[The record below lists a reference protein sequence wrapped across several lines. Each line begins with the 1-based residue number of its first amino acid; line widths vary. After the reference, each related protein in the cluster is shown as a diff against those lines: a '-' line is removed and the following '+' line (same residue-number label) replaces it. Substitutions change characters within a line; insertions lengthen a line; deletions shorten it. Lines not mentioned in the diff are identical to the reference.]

1 MRKVKGTLHWVSIQ
15 HAIKAE
21 IREYDRLFLDEA
33 PDAHGDKSFMEFL
46 NPESLKITKE
56 AYLEPFLQEAKLEDK
71 FQFQRVGYFTLDKD
85 ATSEHLI
92 FNKTV
97 GLKDSWAKAQSRTQ
111 NPAQPQQQKSQG
123 QGRSPI
129 SEIQKISK
137 KYTNLSGNKLETA
150 RASIAKL
157 AEDVNYEDLEPLF
170 GTAKKKVGTRIGVT
184 IALGVLLEKGLKKNE
199 AVNAFIQAGLEDD
212 NDLLAEE
219 AKKVNDFS

>member
-33 PDAHGDKSFMEFL
+33 PDAHGEKSFMEFL

-85 ATSEHLI
+85 ATANHLI

-97 GLKDSWAKAQSRTQ
+97 GLKDSWAKTQSKDQKQT
-111 NPAQPQQQKSQG
+111 QPQQQKPQG

-129 SEIQKISK
+129 NEIQKISK
-137 KYTNLSGNKLETA
+137 KITNLSGDKLQTA
-150 RASIAKL
+150 KSDIAKL
-157 AEDVNYEDLEPLF
+157 AEEVTYEELEPLF
-170 GTAKKKVGTRIGVT
+170 GTAKRKWELE
-184 IALGVLLEKGLKKNE
+184 LGLP
-199 AVNAFIQAGLEDD
+199 
-212 NDLLAEE
+212 
-219 AKKVNDFS
+219 